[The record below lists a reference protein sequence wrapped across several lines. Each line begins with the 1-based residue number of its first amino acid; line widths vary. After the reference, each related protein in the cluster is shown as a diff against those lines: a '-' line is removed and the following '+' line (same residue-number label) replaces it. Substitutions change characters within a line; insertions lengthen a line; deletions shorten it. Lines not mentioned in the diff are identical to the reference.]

1 MEDQDLIILLVQM
14 TVEVDILKEKEKI
27 NKTNSYKLGSTQIS
41 YCLEM

>member
-14 TVEVDILKEKEKI
+14 TVEVDILKKKKK